1 MYMCCSLTINPAGLC
16 DVCGHVYV
24 LFLQNP
30 MGPCHV
36 MCVGMYMC
44 CSSRIQ
50 WGHAM
55 WCMYACMCA
64 VLPWLIEP
72 CQMMCV
78 SYVYVLFSPHLTKPC
93 HAICTC
99 IYMLFSCIHPMQFHA
114 LCMYVYM
121 LFSIIWLIHTVQ
133 CEHVHIYVFFHIWLS
148 CATQCALYVYM
159 LFLCIQ
165 LGHAEQYVHVYMCSF
180 SKALQCSVYMDRCA
194 VLPHQIQPCVRVA
207 YVYVLFSHNQKSHS
221 VWCVHVHI
229 CAVLPHLIK
238 PFHAR
243 CVCMHMCCS
252 AAFNWAVP
260 CNAYCAYM
268 CCSHCI
274 CLSQAMQCVH
284 VYMCR
289 FLAFNEAMVFDVC
302 ICAILMYSIDQC
314 NVIWACIY
322 VLFSCILLSHGMQCV
337 CMYMFCSPTFN
348 WAMPCG
354 FCACIFIY
362 IYIYVYS

>member
-1 MYMCCSLTINPAGLC
+1 MYMCCSLTINPAGSC

-36 MCVGMYMC
+36 MYVCMYVC
-44 CSSRIQ
+44 CSPMVD
-50 WGHAM
+50 WAM
-55 WCMYACMCA
+55 PNDKCIICICA
-64 VLPWLIEP
+64 VL
-72 CQMMCV
+72 
-78 SYVYVLFSPHLTKPC
+78 PHLTKPC
-93 HAICTC
+93 HAVCTC
-99 IYMLFSCIHPMQFHA
+99 IYMLFSCIHSMQFHA

-133 CEHVHIYVFFHIWLS
+133 CEHVRIYVFSHIWLS
-148 CATQCALYVYM
+148 CAKQCALYVYT

-165 LGHAEQYVHVYMCSF
+165 LSHAEQYVHVYMCLF
-180 SKALQCSVYMDRCA
+180 NKALQCNVYMDRCA
-194 VLPHQIQPCVRVA
+194 VLPHQIQPCVRVV
-207 YVYVLFSHNQKSHS
+207 YVYWLFSHNQKSHS

-260 CNAYCAYM
+260 CNAYCAYR
-268 CCSHCI
+268 CCSHRI

-289 FLAFNEAMVFDVC
+289 CLAFNEAMVFDVC
-302 ICAILMYSIDQC
+302 ICAILMYSIGRC

-322 VLFSCILLSHGMQCV
+322 VLFSCIWLSHGMQCI

-354 FCACIFIY
+354 VVHVFIY
-362 IYIYVYS
+362 IYIYS